1 MGNRVSNPLLSK
13 LYTMNVRDSIKA
25 IFAKHNIDPSA
36 HGIQLSEQVA
46 LEVQGQLM
54 DGTAIFTSAESFAVG
69 ADCYTKDESGA
80 MVPCVAGE
88 YQLADG
94 TIITIGEDSKI
105 AEIGMP
111 QMEQEMSSTD
121 LLSAIESLSN
131 RVSALEGEKATLE
144 TQLALEKSKND
155 KSSSDLSTLKAELSA
170 LRKAPAIESVKS
182 KVELKSAKKAI
193 ESTPSKPY
201 AKMTLKE
208 RIAFNL
214 ENQ

>member
-1 MGNRVSNPLLSK
+1 MGKSISHPFISK
-13 LYTMNVRDSIKA
+13 IYTMNVRDSIKA

-54 DGTAIFTSAESFAVG
+54 DGTAIFTSAESFGVG

-94 TIITIGEDSKI
+94 TIIVVGEDSKI

-111 QMEQEMSSTD
+111 EMEQEMSSAD

-131 RVSALEGEKATLE
+131 RVSALENEKTTLE
-144 TQLALEKSKND
+144 TQLSIEKSKNEKASTD
-155 KSSSDLSTLKAELSA
+155 VNTLKAELSA

-182 KVELKSAKKAI
+182 KIELKSAKKAI
-193 ESTPSKPY
+193 ESAPSKSY
-201 AKMTLKE
+201 AQMTLKE

-214 ENQ
+214 ANQ